1 MSKGFTLQNIWESK
15 IPVENGST
23 FKFKSTVWRSTRIE
37 GLRGPPFQEEYAR
50 ERLVYFKK
58 RGQRFR
64 ESSQP

>member
-37 GLRGPPFQEEYAR
+37 GLSGEVIRKNAFLLTNYNT
-50 ERLVYFKK
+50 LL
-58 RGQRFR
+58 
-64 ESSQP
+64 